1 MTERIR
7 ILIVDDHQMVRAG
20 LRTMLEL
27 EPDFEVVGEVGD
39 PRQALASVNELDP
52 EIVLMDIKMPE
63 MSGIELTR
71 LLKEKRPDCSIV
83 ILTLYDEYLTQA
95 IEAGADGYLQKD
107 IKREELVRAIRAA
120 HEGRSPLN
128 LSLGQDRLAALAAAR
143 EGQGPALSEREL
155 AVLRL
160 VASGASTTD
169 IAEQLFL
176 SQSSVK
182 RSVAVIFEKLGV
194 HNRSEAVS
202 EAHKRNL
209 I

>member
-160 VASGASTTD
+160 VASGASTSD

>member
-7 ILIVDDHQMVRAG
+7 ILIVDDHQLVRAG
-20 LRTMLEL
+20 LRTMLEF
-27 EPDFEVVGEVGD
+27 EPDFNVVGEVGD
-39 PRQALASVNELDP
+39 PREAMASVAELDP
-52 EIVLMDIKMPE
+52 EIVLMDIKMPG

-71 LLKEKRPDCSIV
+71 LLKEKRPDCSVV
-83 ILTLYDEYLTQA
+83 ILTFYDEYLTQA

-128 LSLGQDRLAALAAAR
+128 LSLSQDRLAALGAAR
-143 EGQGPALSEREL
+143 EGQGLAMSEREL

-160 VASGASTTD
+160 VASGAGTTA
-169 IAEQLFL
+169 IAAQLFL

>member
-1 MTERIR
+1 MERIR
-7 ILIVDDHQMVRAG
+7 VFIVDDHQLVRAG

-27 EPDFEVVGEVGD
+27 EPDFQVVGEVGD
-39 PRQALASVNELDP
+39 PRDALASVTALDP
-52 EIVLMDIKMPE
+52 AIVLMDIKMPE
-63 MSGIELTR
+63 MSGLELTR
-71 LLKEKRPDCSIV
+71 LLKEKRPDCSVV
-83 ILTLYDEYLTQA
+83 ILTFYDEYLTEA

-120 HEGRSPLN
+120 YEGRSPLN
-128 LSLGQDRLAALAAAR
+128 LSFGQDRLAALGAAR
-143 EGQGPALSEREL
+143 DDQRLALSEREL

-160 VASGASTTD
+160 VASGARTTA
-169 IAEQLFL
+169 IAEQLSL

-182 RSVAVIFEKLGV
+182 RSVAVVFEKLGV

>member
-7 ILIVDDHQMVRAG
+7 ILIVDDHQLVRAG

-27 EPDFEVVGEVGD
+27 EHDFEVVGEVGD
-39 PRQALASVNELDP
+39 PRQALASVNELNP
-52 EIVLMDIKMPE
+52 EIILMDIKMPE
-63 MSGIELTR
+63 MSGLELTR

-120 HEGRSPLN
+120 HEGRAPLN
-128 LSLGQDRLAALAAAR
+128 LSLSQSRLAALAAAR
-143 EGQGPALSEREL
+143 QGQGPVMSEREL
-155 AVLRL
+155 AVLKL
-160 VASGASTTD
+160 VASGAGTTA

-182 RSVAVIFEKLGV
+182 RSVAVIFDKLGV

-209 I
+209 L

>member
-7 ILIVDDHQMVRAG
+7 VFIVDDHQLVRAG

-27 EPDFEVVGEVGD
+27 EPDFQVVGEVGD
-39 PRQALASVNELDP
+39 PRDALPGVTTLQP
-52 EIVLMDIKMPE
+52 EIVLMDIQMPE

-71 LLKEKRPDCSIV
+71 LLKEKQPDCRIV
-83 ILTLYDEYLTQA
+83 ILSFFDQYLAQA

-128 LSLGQDRLAALAAAR
+128 LSLGQDRLAALRATR
-143 EGQGPALSEREL
+143 DDEGPGMSKREL
-155 AVLRL
+155 AVLKL
-160 VASGASTTD
+160 VASGARTHAIS
-169 IAEQLFL
+169 EQLFL
-176 SQSSVK
+176 SESSVK

-202 EAHKRNL
+202 EAHKQCL

>member
-7 ILIVDDHQMVRAG
+7 ILIVDDHQLVRAG

-27 EPDFEVVGEVGD
+27 EPDFKVVGEVGD
-39 PRQALASVNELDP
+39 PRQALASVTELDP
-52 EIVLMDIKMPE
+52 EIVLMDIQMPE

-143 EGQGPALSEREL
+143 EGQGPAMSEREL

-160 VASGASTTD
+160 VASGAGTTA

-182 RSVAVIFEKLGV
+182 RSVAIIFEKLGA

-202 EAHKRNL
+202 EAHKRNM

>member
-7 ILIVDDHQMVRAG
+7 ILIVDDHQLVRAG

-27 EPDFEVVGEVGD
+27 EHDFEVVGEVAD

-52 EIVLMDIKMPE
+52 EIILMDIKMPE
-63 MSGIELTR
+63 MSGLELTR

-128 LSLGQDRLAALAAAR
+128 LSLSQSRLAALAAAH
-143 EGQGPALSEREL
+143 EGQGPLMSEREL
-155 AVLRL
+155 AVLKL
-160 VASGASTTD
+160 VASGAGTTA

-182 RSVAVIFEKLGV
+182 RSVAVIFDKLGV

-209 I
+209 L